1 MSDSTQSLS
10 FPAVCGRDV
19 VARFDGGDISS
30 DAGMTL
36 VSAADKKVGL
46 TSALA
51 LAIDDRRDQAK
62 IDHSIGL
69 LLRERVYAIAMG
81 YEDANDLDRLRYD
94 AVFKTACGRL
104 PKSGLA
110 LASQPTIS
118 RLENVISRRDLL
130 RMGRALAEK
139 VIEQL
144 SLRTKQVIVDVDP
157 TDDPCHGQQ
166 QLECFNGFYDNHC
179 YLPLLFFITGDD
191 GRQRLISALLRPGNS
206 GATKGLRSV
215 LHTIVKLLRRR
226 LPGVRIILR
235 ADSGFGVAS
244 VIRSC
249 HRLGIEFVLG
259 LQSNKSLQRLSTPV
273 QMDACLKYGWE
284 GDGCKEFGEFLYAAG
299 TWGKDEERVVVKAE
313 ITQGK
318 LNPRYVVTN
327 RMDLTTE
334 GVYEW
339 YCERG
344 DRENRIKEFKIDLSS
359 GRTSCHKFLAN
370 QARLLLHAA
379 ASVLM
384 SVMQASL
391 EGTRWAA
398 AQVNTLRVRIL
409 KVGARVAET
418 CRKVWLHLP
427 TAFPDQDIWKLLHER
442 LST

>member
-1 MSDSTQSLS
+1 MTDSTLTLS
-10 FPAVCGRDV
+10 FPAVSGRDV
-19 VARFDGGDISS
+19 VVRFDGGDISS

-36 VSAADKKVGL
+36 VSAADRKVGL
-46 TSALA
+46 ISALA
-51 LAIDDRRDQAK
+51 LAIDDGRDQAK
-62 IDHSIGL
+62 VDHPIEL
-69 LLRERVYAIAMG
+69 LMRERVYAIALG
-81 YEDANDLDRLRYD
+81 YEDANDLDRLRHD
-94 AVFKTACGRL
+94 PSLKTACGRL

-118 RLENVISRRDLL
+118 RLENGISKRDLI
-130 RMGRALAEK
+130 RMAHALAEK

-144 SLRTKQVIVDVDP
+144 PPRTKQVILDVDP

-166 QLECFNGFYDNHC
+166 QLECFNGFYDSHC
-179 YLPLLFFITGDD
+179 YLPLLFYVTGDD
-191 GRQRLISALLRPGNS
+191 GRQRLLSALLRPGNS
-206 GATKGLRSV
+206 GAAKGLRSA
-215 LHTIVKLLRRR
+215 LHTIVHLLRKR

-235 ADSGFGVAS
+235 ADSGFGVAN

-249 HRLGIEFVLG
+249 HRLGIDFVLG
-259 LQSNKSLQRLSTPV
+259 LKSNGSLQRLSTPV

-284 GDGCKEFGEFLYAAG
+284 DDGCKEFGEFSYAAG
-299 TWGKDEERVVVKAE
+299 TWDKDERVVVKAE

-318 LNPRYVVTN
+318 LNPRYVATN
-327 RMDLTTE
+327 RKDLTTE

-370 QARLLLHAA
+370 QTRLLLHAA

-384 SVMQASL
+384 SVIQAAL

-409 KVGARVAET
+409 KVGARVVET

-427 TAFPDQDIWKLLHER
+427 TAFPDRDIWKLLHER

>member
-1 MSDSTQSLS
+1 
-10 FPAVCGRDV
+10 
-19 VARFDGGDISS
+19 
-30 DAGMTL
+30 MTL
-36 VSAADKKVGL
+36 VSAADRKVGL
-46 TSALA
+46 ISALA
-51 LAIDDRRDQAK
+51 LAIDDNRDQTK
-62 IDHSIGL
+62 VDHSIDL
-69 LLRERVYAIAMG
+69 LMKERVYAIALG
-81 YEDANDLDRLRYD
+81 YEDANDLDRLRHD
-94 AVFKTACGRL
+94 PCLKTACGRL
-104 PKSGLA
+104 PESGLA

-118 RLENVISRRDLL
+118 RLENGLSQRDLI
-130 RMGRALAEK
+130 RMGRAIAEK
-139 VIEQL
+139 VIAQL
-144 SLRTKQVIVDVDP
+144 PLHAKQVILDVDA

-206 GATKGLRSV
+206 GAAKGLRSA

-249 HRLGIEFVLG
+249 HRLGIDFVLG
-259 LQSNKSLQRLSTPV
+259 LPSNKSLQRLSTPV
-273 QMDACLKYGWE
+273 QMDAALKYRWE
-284 GDGCKEFGEFLYAAG
+284 GDGCKEFGEFLYAAK
-299 TWGKDEERVVVKAE
+299 TWDVEERVVVKAE

-318 LNPRYVVTN
+318 LNPRYVVTS
-327 RMDLTTE
+327 MKELTPE
-334 GVYEW
+334 ALYSF
-339 YCERG
+339 YCLRG
-344 DRENRIKEFKIDLSS
+344 DRENRIKEFKVDLSS

-384 SVMQASL
+384 SALQAAL
-391 EGTRWAA
+391 LGTRWAA

>member
-1 MSDSTQSLS
+1 MTDSTQTLN
-10 FPAVCGRDV
+10 FPAVSGRDV
-19 VARFDGGDISS
+19 VACFDGGDISS
-30 DAGMTL
+30 DAGVTL

-51 LAIDDRRDQAK
+51 LAIDDNRDQAK
-62 IDHSIGL
+62 VDHSIQL
-69 LLRERVYAIAMG
+69 LMQERVYAIALG

-94 AVFKTACGRL
+94 PILKTACGRL
-104 PKSGLA
+104 PESGLA

-118 RLENVISRRDLL
+118 RLENGMSRRDLIRL
-130 RMGRALAEK
+130 AHALGEK
-139 VIEQL
+139 VVAQL
-144 SLRTKQVIVDVDP
+144 PLHTKQVTLDVDP

-166 QLECFNGFYDNHC
+166 QLECFNAFYDNHC
-179 YLPLLFFITGDD
+179 YLPLLFFVTGDD
-191 GRQRLISALLRPGNS
+191 GRQRLICALLRPGNS

-215 LHTIVKLLRRR
+215 LHTIVQLLRRR

-249 HRLGIEFVLG
+249 HRMGIDFVLG
-259 LQSNKSLQRLSTPV
+259 LPSNKSLQRLSTPV
-273 QMDACLKYGWE
+273 QMDAALKYRWE

-299 TWGKDEERVVVKAE
+299 TWGKKEERVVVKAE

-327 RMDLTTE
+327 RIDLTTE
-334 GVYEW
+334 GVYNW

-384 SVMQASL
+384 SVLQASL

-409 KVGARVAET
+409 KVGARVVET

>member
-1 MSDSTQSLS
+1 M
-10 FPAVCGRDV
+10 
-19 VARFDGGDISS
+19 
-30 DAGMTL
+30 
-36 VSAADKKVGL
+36 
-46 TSALA
+46 
-51 LAIDDRRDQAK
+51 
-62 IDHSIGL
+62 
-69 LLRERVYAIAMG
+69 
-81 YEDANDLDRLRYD
+81 
-94 AVFKTACGRL
+94 
-104 PKSGLA
+104 A

-118 RLENVISRRDLL
+118 RLENGMNRRDLI

-144 SLRTKQVIVDVDP
+144 PLDTKQVILDVDP

-166 QLECFNGFYDNHC
+166 QLEFFNGFYDNHC
-179 YLPLLFFITGDD
+179 YLPLLFFVTGDD
-191 GRQRLISALLRPGNS
+191 GRQSLISALLRPGNA

-215 LHTIVKLLRRR
+215 LHAIVQLLRGR

-249 HRLGIEFVLG
+249 HRMGIDYVLG
-259 LQSNKSLQRLSTPV
+259 LPSNKALQRLSTPV
-273 QMDACLKYGWE
+273 QMDAALKYRWE

-299 TWGKDEERVVVKAE
+299 TWDKKKERVIVKAE

-334 GVYEW
+334 GVYDW

-359 GRTSCHKFLAN
+359 GRTSCHRFLAN

-384 SVMQASL
+384 SALQASL
-391 EGTRWAA
+391 EGTRLAA

-409 KVGARVAET
+409 KVGARVIET

-427 TAFPDQDIWKLLHER
+427 TVFPDQDIWKMLHKR